1 MPSQAASSG
10 FISRRLLPLNKISP
24 RVTSYVWRR
33 DSTCASVLFPE
44 PFGPIMECTSPALM
58 VRSTPLRI
66 SCPSTLACRF
76 LILSRLIS
84 LHLHE
89 SVLPDAAFEAH
100 TEQLLCLHCKLHG
113 KFPENLFAKAVDN
126 HGNGLLRFETA
137 LAQVKELVF
146 TNL

>member
-24 RVTSYVWRR
+24 RVTSYVSRR
-33 DSTCASVLFPE
+33 DSTWASVLFAE

-66 SCPSTLACRF
+66 SCPSTPACRF
-76 LILSRLIS
+76 LISSRLISAPS

-126 HGNGLLRFETA
+126 HGNGL
-137 LAQVKELVF
+137 
-146 TNL
+146 